1 MNSNRTLNDG
11 EMRRLCCYAVL
22 KSGYSG
28 SNYLYAHMRLVVSL
42 IYRKGYKKI
51 DAQELVDDFYQSFH
65 YYIGFF
71 PMKEILSLAVKKG
84 YI

>member
-42 IYRKGYKKI
+42 IYKKGYKKI
-51 DAQELVDDFYQSFH
+51 DAQELVDDFY
-65 YYIGFF
+65 
-71 PMKEILSLAVKKG
+71 
-84 YI
+84 